1 MTSVRRGVYRGPWT
15 RAVLAGL
22 WLASSGCATAKLL
35 RLENEVLK
43 QRTEELETALS
54 ECQVDAPSKD
64 FATRVTMEVL
74 ADFLVRSDYTN
85 AEQTSERIFTI
96 PIRGRNAEFQV
107 SVQLFERENVLYFAI
122 HDYLTLE
129 EAVSSQS
136 MVLLL
141 TQLATMNYELLLGK
155 FQLNPRSGEISL
167 SVEVQVDDG
176 LGFKTFD
183 AVLNHIIFTADQ
195 RQPALLRAARGRSI

>member
-1 MTSVRRGVYRGPWT
+1 M
-15 RAVLAGL
+15 LAAI

-43 QRTEELETALS
+43 QRTEELEAELS
-54 ECQVDAPSKD
+54 ACQVDAPSKD

-74 ADFLVRSDYTN
+74 SDFLARSGYTH
-85 AEQTSERIFTI
+85 AERTGDSMFTI

-107 SVQLFERENVLYFAI
+107 SVQLFDRENVLYFAI

-129 EAVSSQS
+129 DAVSSQS

-176 LGFKTFD
+176 LGYKTFD

-195 RQPALLRAARGRSI
+195 RQPALLRAARGRGI